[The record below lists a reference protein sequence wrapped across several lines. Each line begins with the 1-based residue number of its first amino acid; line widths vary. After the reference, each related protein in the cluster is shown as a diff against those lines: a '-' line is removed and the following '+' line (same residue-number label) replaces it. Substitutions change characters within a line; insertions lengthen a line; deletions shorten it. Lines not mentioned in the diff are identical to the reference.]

1 MKHMHIRLTLLA
13 ALLACT
19 VFALSACGS
28 GTTASQEESS
38 QPTVDTE
45 APADPST
52 TPEEDAE
59 TPAGSDASLE
69 DLLGADYADY
79 ILETVTMQMENR
91 MDKDPEVVFFPVE
104 ENKPLTDY
112 VALDDTLSYTADENG
127 DVTITFPAGTV
138 ADESFGDQSFT
149 LPNPN
154 P

>member
-13 ALLACT
+13 ALLACA

-28 GTTASQEESS
+28 DTTASQEESS

-52 TPEEDAE
+52 TPEEDAGA
-59 TPAGSDASLE
+59 PAGSDASLE

-79 ILETVTMQMENR
+79 IVETVTMQMENR

-112 VALDDTLSYTADENG
+112 VAIDDTLSYTADENG

>member
-13 ALLACT
+13 ALLACA

-52 TPEEDAE
+52 TPEEDA
-59 TPAGSDASLE
+59 GSDASLE

-79 ILETVTMQMENR
+79 IVETVTMQMENR

-112 VALDDTLSYTADENG
+112 VTIDDTLSYTADENG